1 MSDTASL
8 TYGETT
14 FPLNVLIGTEDEK
27 ALDVRQLRKD
37 SGLITYDDGYGNTG
51 SCESSVTFIDG
62 DKGILRYRGY
72 DIAELAEKSN
82 FLEVCLLLLNGEL
95 PSSEELAAFKTKV
108 SDFQNLPSE
117 VFGSVQ
123 AMPASAH
130 PMASLASGLQALGG
144 ACPHLC
150 TNDRTTDIQHFDD
163 AAALII
169 AALPALA
176 ASNYRKKTGEDLRK
190 PDSSFSYCENFLS
203 MMFAKDGDAPINRA
217 LSNALD
223 LIFLLHAD
231 HEQNCSTSTCR
242 MIASGGANPF
252 ASLAGA
258 VSALWG
264 PLHGGANMA
273 VINMLNDIHDSG
285 DDGSKF
291 IQSAKE
297 GKSRLMGFGHRVY
310 RNYDPRA
317 KILKSACDQAL
328 EALGVSSPILDIAR
342 RLEEVA
348 LKDPYFIDRKLYP
361 NVDFYSGII
370 LQALGFPTDTF
381 TVLFA
386 IGRAP
391 GWLAHW
397 KEIAQCGKRIHRPR
411 QIYQGSKLRSYL
423 PVEKR

>member
-1 MSDTASL
+1 MSDKATLSL
-8 TYGETT
+8 GDTTYS
-14 FPLNVLIGTEDEK
+14 LNVFTGTENEQ

-37 SGLITYDDGYGNTG
+37 SGLITFDDGYGNTG
-51 SCESSVTFIDG
+51 SCESSVTYIDG

-72 DIAELAEKSN
+72 DIAELAKKSN

-95 PSSEELAAFKTKV
+95 PSKEDLSSFEQKVAA
-108 SDFQNLPSE
+108 FQNLPLE
-117 VFGSVQ
+117 VLQSVQ
-123 AMPASAH
+123 SMPAGLH
-130 PMASLASGLQALGG
+130 PMGSLGSGLQALGG

-150 TNDRTTDIQHFDD
+150 TNDRAKDLESFDD

-169 AALPALA
+169 ASLPALA
-176 ASNYRKKTGEDLRK
+176 AANHRKIKGEDHRQALT
-190 PDSSFSYCENFLS
+190 SGNYCENFLS
-203 MMFAKDGDAPINRA
+203 MMLSQEGDSPINPS
-217 LSNALD
+217 LSKALD

-273 VINMLNDIHDSG
+273 VINMLNDIHQSG

-348 LKDPYFIDRKLYP
+348 LQDPYFIDRKLYP

-370 LQALGFPTDTF
+370 LQAMGFPTNTF

-397 KEIAQCGKRIHRPR
+397 KEIAQTGKKIHRPR
-411 QIYQGSKLRSYL
+411 QIYQGSNLREYKTI
-423 PVEKR
+423 EDR